1 MESVSAVDVGSAT
14 NPSTEPVEAYYKIEF
29 DNFSYYLQ
37 TLSVTIGRRVQV
49 SQVSAIDAGW
59 RRGCQQA
66 WAADLECGKVEGGG
80 R

>member
-1 MESVSAVDVGSAT
+1 MDVVSAT

-49 SQVSAIDAGW
+49 SQVSAIDAGG
-59 RRGCQQA
+59 RRGRQLA
-66 WAADLECGKVEGGG
+66 WAADLECGKAEGGG
-80 R
+80 W